1 MRKKWSQALLEVM
14 VPYITMALAWNMAG
28 GRAANPFI

>member
-1 MRKKWSQALLEVM
+1 MKKNWSHKLTEAI

-28 GRAANPFI
+28 GRIANLFI